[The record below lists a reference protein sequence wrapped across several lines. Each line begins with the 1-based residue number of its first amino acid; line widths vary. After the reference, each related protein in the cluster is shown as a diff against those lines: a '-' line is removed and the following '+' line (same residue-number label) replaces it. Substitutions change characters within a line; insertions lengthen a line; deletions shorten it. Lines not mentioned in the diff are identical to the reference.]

1 MNPVCRGEVVD
12 SVVTAGR
19 LALPARYHFYCL
31 RQAADLTVFRAGSR
45 IASGDEEKGQLC
57 SAGPGTLYPVN
68 IVPIMARPSN
78 AVI

>member
-1 MNPVCRGEVVD
+1 
-12 SVVTAGR
+12 
-19 LALPARYHFYCL
+19 
-31 RQAADLTVFRAGSR
+31 VFRAGSR